1 MPTHIWYY
9 MPSSL
14 YTEMYIRAKLL
25 QSCLTLW
32 GPMDCCLPGSSVHG
46 ILQARILKW
55 VAMSSSRGSFP
66 PRGRNCI
73 SCSSCI
79 AGGFFTTEPPGKP
92 LYVAF
97 QSLSHVWFFVTPW
110 AAARQA
116 SLSFTVSL
124 SFLMSIELVMPC
136 NHLILC
142 CPLLPPSIFPS
153 IRVFSNEPAV
163 LIRWPKYCSFSFSI
177 IPSNE
182 CSGLISF
189 RIGRFDLLAVQGTLN
204 GFFERLY
211 TEG

>member
-55 VAMSSSRGSFP
+55 VAMSSSGGSFP

-97 QSLSHVWFFVTPW
+97 QSLSHVRLCDPMECSTTDFPVHHQLPELAQTH
-110 AAARQA
+110 AHK
-116 SLSFTVSL
+116 
-124 SFLMSIELVMPC
+124 LVMPS

-142 CPLLPPSIFPS
+142 HPLLLPSVFPS
-153 IRVFSNEPAV
+153 ISVFSSESAFR
-163 LIRWPKYCSFSFSI
+163 IRWPKFGASASVLSKNI
-177 IPSNE
+177 
-182 CSGLISF
+182 
-189 RIGRFDLLAVQGTLN
+189 
-204 GFFERLY
+204 
-211 TEG
+211 

>member
-1 MPTHIWYY
+1 MSTHIWYY

-97 QSLSHVWFFVTPW
+97 QSLSHVWFSVTPW
-110 AAARQA
+110 AAACQA
-116 SLSFTVSL
+116 SLSFSVLEFSHVHWVGDAMQP
-124 SFLMSIELVMPC
+124 S
-136 NHLILC
+136 H
-142 CPLLPPSIFPS
+142 PLLSPSPTFNLS
-153 IRVFSNEPAV
+153 QNQGLFKWVSSSHQVDKV
-163 LIRWPKYCSFSFSI
+163 L
-177 IPSNE
+177 
-182 CSGLISF
+182 
-189 RIGRFDLLAVQGTLN
+189 
-204 GFFERLY
+204 
-211 TEG
+211 